1 MHPLRLLQTC
11 SRVAGRTAS
20 FVADQTRSVP
30 HTGGF
35 HNTEN
40 ADMGPPPNAP
50 PAPEAAVWPSPG
62 VSHPQPSHVLSRSGS
77 GPWSEAEAARQQAE
91 AGQQAAAKRPA
102 AKPPLTS
109 DEARQQAQAEGL
121 TLLVANSKYNSTT
134 GYFGVRL
141 KNPGKAKPYLAEVRR
156 GGKPVGLGCFAT
168 AEEAALCVA
177 RTPEGQE
184 AAKRTESRTAEKR
197 PVAAAVKRLAAP
209 LTSEEV
215 RQQARAKGL
224 TLRVAA
230 NKAGYFGVRHQ
241 PGKSKPYQAR
251 VRRGGEQVYRYLN
264 FVTAEEAALCV
275 AQSSEGQ
282 EAAKSKASTT
292 AKKRPAAAASA
303 RQVAAKV
310 QSFRAA
316 EGDIMAMLWV
326 RQWYDNGGNGERGGA
341 AAGSGVTAA
350 QYDTEGDEAVQVD
363 REAEQEFQML

>member
-1 MHPLRLLQTC
+1 MSGPKRQ
-11 SRVAGRTAS
+11 RKAGTVLDGAAAKAAS
-20 FVADQTRSVP
+20 AKKAKIRGST
-30 HTGGF
+30 
-35 HNTEN
+35 
-40 ADMGPPPNAP
+40 P
-50 PAPEAAVWPSPG
+50 PAAAP
-62 VSHPQPSHVLSRSGS
+62 LT
-77 GPWSEAEAARQQAE
+77 SEEARQQAE
-91 AGQQAAAKRPA
+91 
-102 AKPPLTS
+102 
-109 DEARQQAQAEGL
+109 AEGL
-121 TLLVANSKYNSTT
+121 TLLVADN
-134 GYFGVRL
+134 
-141 KNPGKAKPYLAEVRR
+141 A
-156 GGKPVGLGCFAT
+156 
-168 AEEAALCVA
+168 
-177 RTPEGQE
+177 
-184 AAKRTESRTAEKR
+184 
-197 PVAAAVKRLAAP
+197 
-209 LTSEEV
+209 
-215 RQQARAKGL
+215 
-224 TLRVAA
+224 
-230 NKAGYFGVRHQ
+230 AGYFGVNHQ

-326 RQWYDNGGNGERGGA
+326 RQWYDNGGNGEQGGA